1 MSSDEQIENA
11 VDQIGKSF
19 SLTVTER
26 INTQPGFRREILR
39 QVIECVESDDLLVAK
54 KMLDQVLEAD
64 EGVDKRIMYE
74 IILGKDIRPGD
85 TIIYNS
91 LKALVTSVAIGN
103 GAGSFDF
110 GTYIIIKAV
119 NHKNNDSRIEFLTF
133 ENCPVVKEIDERN

>member
-39 QVIECVESDDLLVAK
+39 QVVECVESDDLLVAK

-74 IILGKDIRPGD
+74 VILGKDIRPGN

-91 LKALVTSVAIGN
+91 SKALVTSVRIGG

-110 GTYIIIKAV
+110 GTYILVKAV
-119 NHKNNDSRIEFLTF
+119 NHKNANYRIEFWTF